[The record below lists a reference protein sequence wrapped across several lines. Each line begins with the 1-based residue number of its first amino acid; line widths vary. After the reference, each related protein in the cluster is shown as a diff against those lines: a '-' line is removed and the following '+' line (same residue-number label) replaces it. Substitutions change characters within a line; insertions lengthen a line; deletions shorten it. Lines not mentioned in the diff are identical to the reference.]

1 MLERKQEDQRL
12 FTLQTSTIPYYNTA
26 VFQGSV
32 FLLYMYVGSK
42 HYFCIVDSAT
52 PSNNNNTPPD
62 QTMPSPPSQ

>member
-12 FTLQTSTIPYYNTA
+12 FTLQTSTIPYYNTT

-42 HYFCIVDSAT
+42 RIVDSAT